1 MDQLIEHADTFSLFA
16 EVAIAV
22 AGFAG
27 VATVFGGREKRFRDA
42 ELLRL
47 RGLFQLSALVLSG
60 CFGIA
65 SCQAAG
71 LSNELTM
78 ILVSMTLIVAYGLVA
93 MDAPVKATRLY
104 REKKETTISLG
115 ALAGAWSIYVFGLP
129 LLTINAF
136 LLQQEWPLILLF
148 SLSILQS
155 IWQFYRLVTKVN

>member
-1 MDQLIEHADTFSLFA
+1 MIEHADTFSLLA

-65 SCQAAG
+65 TCQAAG
-71 LSNELTM
+71 LSNELAM
-78 ILVSMTLIVAYGLVA
+78 ILVSMILIVAYGLVA
-93 MDAPVKATRLY
+93 MDTPVKATRLY
-104 REKKETTISLG
+104 RKKETTISLG

-129 LLTINAF
+129 LLTINTF
-136 LLQQEWPLILLF
+136 FLQQEWPLILLF

-155 IWQFYRLVTKVN
+155 IWTFYRLVTRVN